1 MAIPPEDIKVILCG
15 AEQLNIRETMEYN
28 NNEGKY
34 DDDEYAAGRGEVEAK
49 EDPFDSSDEGDDTSE
64 EEEEEGKT
72 SRALKGRKSKS
83 HADGSDDMD
92 ADIKAEYQRRLQSSK
107 VRAPKGGSSQHV
119 VISKPGQ
126 RIKVGRAKRASM

>member
-1 MAIPPEDIKVILCG
+1 MSIPPDDIKVILCG

-28 NNEGKY
+28 NESKS
-34 DDDEYAAGRGEVEAK
+34 DDDEYAAGRRDVEAK
-49 EDPFDSSDEGDDTSE
+49 EDPIDTSDEGDDTSE
-64 EEEEEGKT
+64 DEEEGKS

-92 ADIKAEYQRRLQSSK
+92 ADIKAEYQRRLLSSK
-107 VRAPKGGSSQHV
+107 VRAPKGGAQHV

-126 RIKVGRAKRASM
+126 RIKVGRVKRTSM